1 MPQKCFVYGCQSG
14 SKTKSEKVPM
24 FSVPKDDTLF
34 IKWEKAAKRGRSDKT
49 LSRNDHIC
57 SKHFLVQHIVKWET
71 DFNGKYTPRKIW
83 RLTKGAIP
91 VLGKGNNTNIIFK
104 CNY

>member
-14 SKTKSEKVPM
+14 YRKNEKVPM
-24 FSVPKDDTLF
+24 FKVPKDDTLF
-34 IKWEKAAKRGRSDKT
+34 IKWKKAAKRGRYDKT

>member
-49 LSRNDHIC
+49 LSRNDDIC
-57 SKHFLVQHIVKWET
+57 SKHFLEQDIVKGET
-71 DFNGKYTPRKIW
+71 DFNGKYTPRKI
-83 RLTKGAIP
+83 
-91 VLGKGNNTNIIFK
+91 
-104 CNY
+104 

>member
-1 MPQKCFVYGCQSG
+1 LL
-14 SKTKSEKVPM
+14 KTFPS
-24 FSVPKDDTLF
+24 
-34 IKWEKAAKRGRSDKT
+34 AA
-49 LSRNDHIC
+49 L
-57 SKHFLVQHIVKWET
+57 QHIVKEKT

-83 RLTKGAIP
+83 RLTNGAIP

>member
-1 MPQKCFVYGCQSG
+1 MPQKCFICGCQSG
-14 SKTKSEKVPM
+14 YKTKREKVPM

-34 IKWEKAAKRGRSDKT
+34 IKWKKAAKRSRSYKT

-57 SKHFLVQHIVKWET
+57 SKHFLVQHIVKGET
-71 DFNGKYTPRKIW
+71 NFNGKYTPRKIW
-83 RLTKGAIP
+83 RPTKGAIP
-91 VLGKGNNTNIIFK
+91 VLGKGNNTNIIFN